1 MAVSLNHL
9 KSFDGVF
16 QGDALAPFLFAIVL
30 DWVMHQATVD
40 NPGFAMIPRQSRR
53 HPEYKLSN
61 LGYADDIVLLLLS
74 IGDAQQFFDRRVLA
88 AANVGSMTMPPKPK
102 FWFIIDQGHL
112 HSASK
117 QHRP

>member
-16 QGDALAPFLFAIVL
+16 QGDALAPFPLAIVL

-40 NPGFAMIPRQSRR
+40 NPRFAMIPRQSRS
-53 HPEYKLSN
+53 HPEYNLSN
-61 LGYADDIVLLLLS
+61 LGYADDIALLLLS
-74 IGDAQQFFDRRVLA
+74 IGDAQKFLDRLVLA

-102 FWFIIDQGHL
+102 SWFIIFQGHL
-112 HSASK
+112 PSAS
-117 QHRP
+117 